1 MFILSDMCWPPPPLL
16 AVESSVAVLLPV
28 LFSRT
33 PS

>member
-1 MFILSDMCWPPPPLL
+1 MFILSDMCWLLL

-28 LFSRT
+28 LLSRR